1 MEWADCYDD
10 AMSESVERYI
20 KFREEQ
26 KKELAMRWL
35 SDYTDVEKTTSASGP
50 MRRTSAR
57 IHRNYPSLVV
67 YVKES
72 DIPGSITE
80 EVTEETEVIVDEYL
94 VSEENAIAISEGKKK
109 CKEGYKLEDGKCV
122 KKEKKSKTTVVV
134 VGRGGYGGHHHD
146 EDKDDNNDGETNA
159 GGDGGGEGGDG
170 GGELGTTHTVSAS
183 LSHGGAVLIT
193 LPLQHCSAPPGA
205 PPPPGAPI

>member
-1 MEWADCYDD
+1 MEWAECYDD

-57 IHRNYPSLVV
+57 IHRNYPSLVIHI
-67 YVKES
+67 KES

-80 EVTEETEVIVDEYL
+80 EVTEDLFIRQSNISWYLDSMRHNPFQRMVVIPNLMISQIVEISSLLQNVDRFG
-94 VSEENAIAISEGKKK
+94 V
-109 CKEGYKLEDGKCV
+109 
-122 KKEKKSKTTVVV
+122 
-134 VGRGGYGGHHHD
+134 
-146 EDKDDNNDGETNA
+146 
-159 GGDGGGEGGDG
+159 
-170 GGELGTTHTVSAS
+170 
-183 LSHGGAVLIT
+183 
-193 LPLQHCSAPPGA
+193 
-205 PPPPGAPI
+205 